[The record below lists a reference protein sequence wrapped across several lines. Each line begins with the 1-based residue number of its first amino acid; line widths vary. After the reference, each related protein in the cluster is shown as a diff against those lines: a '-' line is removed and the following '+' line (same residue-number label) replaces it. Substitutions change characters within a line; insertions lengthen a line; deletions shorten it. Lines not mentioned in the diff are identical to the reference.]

1 MRESECARFIEGE
14 ADSSLQPLAAG
25 IYTGGAV
32 AVKSG
37 STPVRGLVKSGQ
49 KWTRAEV
56 RGFGQRLA
64 RARVATNWIQR
75 QGQRALIPCVGSGQV
90 ETETETDKGTGV
102 VT

>member
-1 MRESECARFIEGE
+1 MNMLCSVFVVAV
-14 ADSSLQPLAAG
+14 DN
-25 IYTGGAV
+25 GGRLD
-32 AVKSG
+32 VKSG
-37 STPVRGLVKSGQ
+37 STPVRGPVKSGR

-56 RGFGQRLA
+56 RGQRLA
-64 RARVATNWIQR
+64 RAGVATNWIQR